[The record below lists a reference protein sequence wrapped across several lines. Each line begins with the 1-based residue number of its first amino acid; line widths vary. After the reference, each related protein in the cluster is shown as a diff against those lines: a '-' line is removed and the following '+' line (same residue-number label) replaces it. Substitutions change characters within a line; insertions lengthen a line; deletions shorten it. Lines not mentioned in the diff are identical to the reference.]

1 MNKLLPYTA
10 AFRAWFHT
18 AMQYRVATLTSFI
31 ARLWFGLVYVE
42 IFHALYSN
50 KLIHEPPISVGQA
63 VTYVWL
69 QQALIRLQPVSCDP
83 EVANSIRTGTI
94 VYDRIRPVDT
104 YTLWYARSL
113 AKNLGPVLIIFVLI
127 ISFAGFILP
136 LAGLGL
142 WGMNPPE
149 SSTRYLLF
157 IASAMLGILTATAL
171 AVLMDT
177 LAAALLSPA
186 GINAVA
192 FTMVIFLSGSY
203 IPLPL
208 LPGIWATLSVLQ
220 PLASLID
227 IPSRIF
233 TSSASS
239 TAIPYLLAVQVFWLS
254 ALVVLGRQAMDRTM
268 MRLQIQGG

>member
-1 MNKLLPYTA
+1 MNILPYAA

-18 AMQYRVATLTSFI
+18 AMQYRIATLTSFV

-50 KLIHEPPISVGQA
+50 NLLNQPPINIGQA

-94 VYDRIRPVDT
+94 VYDRVRPIDT

-113 AKNLGPVLIIFVLI
+113 AKNLGPVLIIFTLIVL
-127 ISFAGFILP
+127 FAGLILP
-136 LAGLGL
+136 FVGLGL
-142 WGMNPPE
+142 WGMSPPE
-149 SSTRYLLF
+149 SVFHLLLF
-157 IASAMLGILTATAL
+157 IISAILGILTATAI

-177 LAAALLSPA
+177 LGAALLSPA
-186 GINAVA
+186 GINAIA
-192 FTMVIFLSGSY
+192 FTLVIFLSGSY

-208 LPGIWATLSVLQ
+208 LPGIWSTLSVLQ
-220 PLASLID
+220 PLASIID

-233 TSSASS
+233 TSSATA
-239 TAIPYLLAVQVFWLS
+239 TAIPYLIAVQVCWLF
-254 ALVVLGRQAMDRTM
+254 VIVMLGRFAMDRTM
-268 MRLQIQGG
+268 ARLQIQGG

>member
-1 MNKLLPYTA
+1 MNILPYTA

-50 KLIHEPPISVGQA
+50 NLIHQPPIGISQA

-94 VYDRIRPVDT
+94 VYDRVRPIDT

-113 AKNLGPVLIIFVLI
+113 AKNLGPVLIIFSLIVL
-127 ISFAGFILP
+127 FAGLILP
-136 LAGLGL
+136 AAGLGL
-142 WGMNPPE
+142 WGMSPPE
-149 SSTRYLLF
+149 SLSRYMLF
-157 IASAMLGILTATAL
+157 IISAILGILTATAL

-177 LAAALLSPA
+177 LGAALLSPA
-186 GINAVA
+186 GINAMA
-192 FTMVIFLSGSY
+192 FTLVIFLSGSY

-208 LPGIWATLSVLQ
+208 LPGIWSTLSVLQ

-233 TSSASS
+233 TSSATTS
-239 TAIPYLLAVQVFWLS
+239 AIPYLIAVQVFWLFVT
-254 ALVVLGRQAMDRTM
+254 VVLGRWAMDRTM
-268 MRLQIQGG
+268 TRLQIQGG